1 MVWRRL
7 GLTDEELEE
16 EKIHEMEKVMQREKE
31 TREERERLAAEE
43 ALLKARRQEEW
54 VRHSWSH
61 ATTVLSA
68 SHCYMSQWRHESSE
82 LW

>member
-1 MVWRRL
+1 
-7 GLTDEELEE
+7 LTDEELEE

-54 VRHSWSH
+54 VRHS
-61 ATTVLSA
+61 
-68 SHCYMSQWRHESSE
+68 
-82 LW
+82 